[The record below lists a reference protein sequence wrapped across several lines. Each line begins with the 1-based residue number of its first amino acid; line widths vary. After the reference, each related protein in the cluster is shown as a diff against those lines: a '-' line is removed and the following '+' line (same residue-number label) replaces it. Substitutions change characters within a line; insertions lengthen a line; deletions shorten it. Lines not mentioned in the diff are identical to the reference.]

1 MAGPLYDDG
10 TYAVT
15 AAVVS
20 TPRRFYPIANTTAVI
35 RRDPL
40 WAGCGIA
47 LFGCGSLV
55 VYGDLFHVA
64 EQVALAGISV
74 MALVLG
80 NAFSVLRIDAPGHR
94 SAMLI
99 GRAGRMRALFQ
110 AVRDARTVDPSAYP
124 FEDGIFRDG

>member
-1 MAGPLYDDG
+1 MARPLYDDG

-47 LFGCGSLV
+47 FFGCGSLA
-55 VYGDLFHVA
+55 VYSDLFHVA
-64 EQVALAGISV
+64 EQVALASIAV
-74 MALVLG
+74 VALVAG

-99 GRAGRMRALFQ
+99 GRAARMRALFQ
-110 AVRDARTVDPSAYP
+110 AIRYARTVDPGVHPANEQSLW
-124 FEDGIFRDG
+124 E